1 VLSRRNESILW
12 LILVVLAACLRFG
25 PIGSHLPYIDYVD
38 EGHVLHPAIGILQ
51 AKRFDSSVYTY
62 PPLTSYLTIA
72 AVNAYSPIY
81 RIIHHHKISEDF
93 PADRDF
99 RTPLGDNY
107 DLITPPE
114 IIWLGRLVVACL
126 SVGTVILSGAI
137 ARRLGG
143 ARAGLFAML
152 FAALCPA
159 LVSRGSIVILDTT
172 ATFFVATALY
182 FCQGMRTSGAWS
194 ESTAWRW
201 AAAAGLASGFAF
213 GGKFT
218 AGAVFV
224 AVLVTI
230 AFLPFPG
237 KSKALLAL
245 ISTAGLFAGTFCSVP
260 GAVLHPSGIAREIIG
275 ISRFYQTIHSE
286 AGYWTAAFSAEEIG
300 VPLMIAGLAGIIWML
315 WYAPPRR
322 TALSWIAF
330 GVLLLSAIVSSSF
343 QPFRNVLPLVPPLC
357 IAAALLLGRVRLVSA
372 LWIVPVVV
380 VVIGLSLGWFSSVY
394 CRNRMSHVDARVRA
408 IEWLQQHASR
418 GERILGIRE
427 LAILP
432 AEWKRITA
440 NLTVVSWSDA
450 VDLLEREQFDY
461 VVTGE
466 FDLRYL
472 PDADRWSAYLTRW
485 KERTAPFAVQADFGA
500 VVTPIVPYLWRTNDE
515 RILILRTSASRADR
529 DSRAIR
535 VPWIVVNDF
544 DTLVTARSEQSAE

>member
-1 VLSRRNESILW
+1 VLTRRNESILW
-12 LILVVLAACLRFG
+12 LILVVLAAFLRFG
-25 PIGSHLPYIDYVD
+25 PIGSNLPYIDYVD

-51 AKRFDSSVYTY
+51 AKTFDSSVYTY

-72 AVNAYSPIY
+72 AVKAYSPIY

-143 ARAGLFAML
+143 ARVGLFAML
-152 FAALCPA
+152 FTALCPA
-159 LVSRGSIVILDTT
+159 LVSRGSIVSLDTT
-172 ATFFVATALY
+172 ATFFVAAALY
-182 FCQGMRTSGAWS
+182 FCQRMRTSGACS
-194 ESTAWRW
+194 ESSTWRW
-201 AAAAGLASGFAF
+201 AAAAGLVSGFAF

-230 AFLPFPG
+230 AFLPFPR
-237 KSKALLAL
+237 KSQALLAL
-245 ISTAGLFAGTFCSVP
+245 VAGAGLFAGIFCSVP
-260 GAVLHPSGIAREIIG
+260 GAVLHPSGIAGEIRG

-286 AGYWTAAFSAEEIG
+286 TGYWSTAFSTGEVG
-300 VPLMIAGLAGIIWML
+300 VLLMIAGLAGIIWML
-315 WYAPPRR
+315 WYAPTRR

-330 GVLLLSAIVSSSF
+330 GVLLLSAIVSSNF

-357 IAAALLLGRVRLVSA
+357 IAAALLLDQVRLASA
-372 LWIVPVVV
+372 SWIAPVVV
-380 VVIGLSLGWFSSVY
+380 AVIGFSLGWPSAVY
-394 CRNRMSHVDARVRA
+394 LRARMSHIDARVSA
-408 IEWLQQHASR
+408 IDWLRQHASKE
-418 GERILGIRE
+418 ERVLGIRE

-432 AEWKRITA
+432 AEWKRAVA
-440 NLTVVSWSDA
+440 NLTLVSWSEA
-450 VDLLEREQFDY
+450 ADLLEREQFDY

-466 FDLRYL
+466 FDLRL
-472 PDADRWSAYLTRW
+472 APEADRLSAYLVRW
-485 KERTAPFAVQADFGA
+485 KEKTAPLPVQASFGA
-500 VVTPIVPYLWRTNDE
+500 VATPIVPYFWRTNDE
-515 RILILRTSASRADR
+515 RILILRKKA
-529 DSRAIR
+529 
-535 VPWIVVNDF
+535 
-544 DTLVTARSEQSAE
+544 AEL

>member
-1 VLSRRNESILW
+1 MLSRRNESILW
-12 LILVVLAACLRFG
+12 LVLVVLAAFLRFA

-51 AKRFDSSVYTY
+51 AKSFDSSVYTY

-72 AVNAYSPIY
+72 AVKAYSPIY
-81 RIIHHHKISEDF
+81 RIIHHHKISKYF
-93 PADRDF
+93 PAEGDF
-99 RTPLGDNY
+99 HTPLGDNY

-114 IIWLGRLVVACL
+114 IIWLGRFIVACL
-126 SVGTVILSGAI
+126 SVGTVVLSGAI

-152 FAALCPA
+152 FAAFCPA
-159 LVSRGSIVILDTT
+159 LVSRGAIVSLDTT
-172 ATFFVATALY
+172 ATFFVTAALY
-182 FCQGMRTSGAWS
+182 LCQRMRTSGAWS
-194 ESTAWRW
+194 ENTTWRW
-201 AAAAGLASGFAF
+201 AAAAGIASGFAF

-230 AFLPFPG
+230 AFLPFPR

-245 ISTAGLFAGTFCSVP
+245 ISGAGLFAGIFCSVP
-260 GAVLHPSGIAREIIG
+260 GAVLHPSGIAREISG

-286 AGYWTAAFSAEEIG
+286 AGYWSTAFSAGEIG
-300 VPLMIAGLAGIIWML
+300 ILLMIAGLAGIIWML
-315 WYAPPRR
+315 WDAPVRR

-330 GVLLLSAIVSSSF
+330 GMLLLSAIVSSSF
-343 QPFRNVLPLVPPLC
+343 QPFRNVLPLVPSLC
-357 IAAALLLGRVRLVSA
+357 IAAALLFGRIRFASASWIAPVLVF
-372 LWIVPVVV
+372 
-380 VVIGLSLGWFSSVY
+380 VIGSSLGWSSAVY
-394 CRNRMSHVDARVRA
+394 CRDRIAHVDARIRA
-408 IEWLQQHASR
+408 IEWLRQHASN

-432 AEWKRITA
+432 AEWKRLPA

-450 VDLLEREQFDY
+450 ADLLEREQFDY

-472 PDADRWSAYLTRW
+472 PDADRWSAYLARW
-485 KERTAPFAVQADFGA
+485 KERTAALPIQAEFGA

-515 RILILRTSASRADR
+515 RILILRSSASRADR
-529 DSRAIR
+529 DSRAVR
-535 VPWIVVNDF
+535 VPRIVVNDF
-544 DTLVTARSEQSAE
+544 DTFVAARHQQGAK

>member
-1 VLSRRNESILW
+1 VLTRRNESILW
-12 LILVVLAACLRFG
+12 LILVVLAAFLRFG

-51 AKRFDSSVYTY
+51 AKTFDSSVYTY

-72 AVNAYSPIY
+72 AIKAYSPIY

-99 RTPLGDNY
+99 HTPLGDNY

-143 ARAGLFAML
+143 ARVGLFAML
-152 FAALCPA
+152 FTALCPA
-159 LVSRGSIVILDTT
+159 LVSRGAIVSLDTT
-172 ATFFVATALY
+172 ATFFVAAALY
-182 FCQGMRTSGAWS
+182 FCQRMRTSGAWS
-194 ESTAWRW
+194 ESSTWRW

-224 AVLVTI
+224 AALVTI
-230 AFLPFPG
+230 AFLPFPR
-237 KSKALLAL
+237 KSQALLAL
-245 ISTAGLFAGTFCSVP
+245 IAGAGLFAGIFCSVP
-260 GAVLHPSGIAREIIG
+260 GAVLHPSGIAGEIRG

-286 AGYWTAAFSAEEIG
+286 AGYWRAAFSGEEIG

-315 WYAPPRR
+315 WDAPTRR

-343 QPFRNVLPLVPPLC
+343 QPFRNVLPLLPPLC
-357 IAAALLLGRVRLVSA
+357 IAAALLLDRIRLASPSWVA
-372 LWIVPVVV
+372 PVVV
-380 VVIGLSLGWFSSVY
+380 VVIGLSLGWPSAAY
-394 CRNRMSHVDARVRA
+394 LRARTSHIDARIRA
-408 IEWLQQHASR
+408 IDWLQQHASKGDR
-418 GERILGIRE
+418 VLGIRE

-432 AEWKRITA
+432 AEWKRVAA
-440 NLTVVSWSDA
+440 NLTVVSLSEA
-450 VDLLEREQFDY
+450 ADLLAGEQFDY

-466 FDLRYL
+466 FDLRL
-472 PDADRWSAYLTRW
+472 APDADRLTAYLARW
-485 KERTAPFAVQADFGA
+485 KQGTAPLPVEASFGA
-500 VVTPIVPYLWRTNDE
+500 VATPIVPYFWRTNDE
-515 RILILRTSASRADR
+515 RILILRASASRADR
-529 DSRAIR
+529 DGRTVG
-535 VPWIVVNDF
+535 VPRIVVNNF
-544 DTLVTARSEQSAE
+544 DVSVTAGYEQSAQ

>member
-1 VLSRRNESILW
+1 MLSRRNESILW
-12 LILVVLAACLRFG
+12 LILVGLAAFLRFA

-51 AKRFDSSVYTY
+51 AKTFDSSVYTY

-72 AVNAYSPIY
+72 AIKAYSPIY
-81 RIIHHHKISEDF
+81 RLIHHHKISQDF

-99 RTPLGDNY
+99 HTSLGDNY

-143 ARAGLFAML
+143 ARAGQFAML
-152 FAALCPA
+152 FTALCPA
-159 LVSRGSIVILDTT
+159 LVSRGAIVSLDTT
-172 ATFFVATALY
+172 ATFFVAAALY
-182 FCQGMRTSGAWS
+182 FCQRMRTSGEGS
-194 ESTAWRW
+194 ENTAWRW
-201 AAAAGLASGFAF
+201 AAAAGIASGFAF

-230 AFLPFPG
+230 AFLPHPRR
-237 KSKALLAL
+237 SRALFAL
-245 ISTAGLFAGTFCSVP
+245 IAGAGLFAGIFCSVP
-260 GAVLHPSGIAREIIG
+260 GAVLHPSGIAREISG

-286 AGYWTAAFSAEEIG
+286 AGYWSTAFLAGEVG

-315 WYAPPRR
+315 WNAPTRR

-330 GVLLLSAIVSSSF
+330 GLLLLSAIVSSSF

-357 IAAALLLGRVRLVSA
+357 VAAALLLGRIRLASA
-372 LWIVPVVV
+372 SWIVPVVV
-380 VVIGLSLGWFSSVY
+380 VVIGLSLGWSSAVY
-394 CRNRMSHVDARVRA
+394 CRDRMSHIDARVRA
-408 IEWLQQHASR
+408 IDWLQQHASK
-418 GERILGIRE
+418 EEKVLGIRE

-432 AEWKRITA
+432 AEWKRIA
-440 NLTVVSWSDA
+440 GNLTVVSWSDA
-450 VDLLEREQFDY
+450 ADLLEREQFDY

-472 PDADRWSAYLTRW
+472 PDADRWSAYLARW
-485 KERTAPFAVQADFGA
+485 KERTAPLPVQASFGA
-500 VVTPIVPYLWRTNDE
+500 VATPIVPYFWRTNDE
-515 RILILRTSASRADR
+515 RILILRKKATD
-529 DSRAIR
+529 
-535 VPWIVVNDF
+535 
-544 DTLVTARSEQSAE
+544 L